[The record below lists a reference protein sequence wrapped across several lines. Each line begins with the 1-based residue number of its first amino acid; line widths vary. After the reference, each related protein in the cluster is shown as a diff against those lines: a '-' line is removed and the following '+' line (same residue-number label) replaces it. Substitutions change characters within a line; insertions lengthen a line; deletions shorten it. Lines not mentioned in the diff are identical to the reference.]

1 MQATIHAQVESTLK
15 ERDLSFQTLL
25 GQLEARL
32 MQHGDQTKATL
43 KDELEA
49 KLMQR
54 DEDTFASHKSQL
66 DELFSEVEELKKL
79 NTNLTCNI

>member
-25 GQLEARL
+25 GQ
-32 MQHGDQTKATL
+32 
-43 KDELEA
+43 LEA